1 MKIGDYTFKR
11 KYTLAQIIV
20 DVVSAVVLLGF
31 ALIISAHIQWAEW
44 FERNNRTDV
53 VLNKDWYPLLIWI
66 TAGAA
71 VAGISVFLI
80 LKNKKLPK
88 NLHINEHNAV
98 KYCAALDA
106 GIGCV
111 RLMLLIILW
120 NICTIHSDFILWG
133 QSDVNYYM
141 FVVGAL
147 IIAGIIVLT
156 VMRIKSL
163 SETEEENEKEQHKK
177 YIVED

>member
-1 MKIGDYTFKR
+1 MKIGEYSFKR
-11 KYTLAQIIV
+11 KYTLAQIII
-20 DVVSAVVLLGF
+20 DVVSAVALLGF

-44 FERNNRTDV
+44 FDKNNRTDV
-53 VLNKDWYPLLIWI
+53 VLHKEWYPLLIWI
-66 TAGAA
+66 AAGIA

-80 LKNKKLPK
+80 LKNKKMPK
-88 NLHINEHNAV
+88 KLHITENNV
-98 KYCAALDA
+98 VRYCSAIDA

-120 NICTIHSDFILWG
+120 NICSIHSDFILWG

-156 VMRIKSL
+156 MMRVNSL
-163 SETEEENEKEQHKK
+163 SESEEEAEKEKHKK

>member
-1 MKIGDYTFKR
+1 MKIGEYSFKR
-11 KYTLAQIIV
+11 KYTLAQIII
-20 DVVSAVVLLGF
+20 DVVSAVVLAGF

-44 FERNNRTDV
+44 FDRNNRTDV

-66 TAGAA
+66 AAGAA

-88 NLHINEHNAV
+88 KLHITKNNVV
-98 KYCAALDA
+98 KYCSALDA

-120 NICTIHSDFILWG
+120 NVCTIHSDIILWG
-133 QSDVNYYM
+133 KSEINYYM

-156 VMRIKSL
+156 IMRVNSL
-163 SETEEENEKEQHKK
+163 SEAEEEAEKEQRKK